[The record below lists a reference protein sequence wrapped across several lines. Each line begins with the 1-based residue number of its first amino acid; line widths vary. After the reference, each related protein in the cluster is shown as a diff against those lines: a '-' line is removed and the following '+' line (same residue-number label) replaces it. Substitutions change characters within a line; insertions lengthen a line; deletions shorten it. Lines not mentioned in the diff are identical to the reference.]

1 MAAIPEGLPAIV
13 TITLALGTQTMVK
26 RNALIRKLPAVETLG
41 ATEIIASDKTGT
53 LTKNQMTV
61 EQVMVNGTLQ
71 AAAAFD
77 PATST
82 PLQKAMI
89 LANDAQLGADHTLLG
104 DPTETALW
112 QFWVDQDVDL
122 TAVRATFPRL
132 DSLPF
137 DSERKL
143 MSVLVEDDAQP
154 TLYTKGRSMNCWPGR
169 PDLGSR
175 PGAANYRSGPKAD
188 PAFNDQLAKQALRC
202 WPTPTGQWQPSQRT

>member
-1 MAAIPEGLPAIV
+1 MNTEVGKIASLLNNAKPTVTPLQKSITHLSKVLSGLVLAIAVAIFAIGMGTGRESLLDMLLTAISLAVAAIPEGLPAIV

-82 PLQKAMI
+82 PLQKAMTI
-89 LANDAQLGADHTLLG
+89 GDRTYDHMI
-104 DPTETALW
+104 
-112 QFWVDQDVDL
+112 
-122 TAVRATFPRL
+122 
-132 DSLPF
+132 
-137 DSERKL
+137 K
-143 MSVLVEDDAQP
+143 
-154 TLYTKGRSMNCWPGR
+154 KI
-169 PDLGSR
+169 
-175 PGAANYRSGPKAD
+175 
-188 PAFNDQLAKQALRC
+188 
-202 WPTPTGQWQPSQRT
+202 